1 MDPLKEKALE
11 ILKNKTALAI
21 SGGGVLSIGHVGQLN
36 RWIEL
41 GGNLNNIKHLS
52 TSSGGSIIGAAIA
65 CGASIEF
72 IKTMMFSIDYN
83 SLKDN
88 TCMLLD
94 INRFLTH
101 GGWYMGESLLEYV
114 HKLLETLT
122 GNGNITFKEAYN
134 KYGINLTMNYV
145 SLRYRTTRYA
155 NHITKPN
162 GSIKKYVRASSG
174 YPFFFKLLQ
183 DEVIDNG
190 TIKPDLLLD
199 GGVVDNFPM
208 HVLHEMGISKS
219 KILGLTLV
227 SPEEDASYMKDFK
240 EELWDYGLPQGPL
253 NLAITLIGILRN
265 TAMKLHIHDE
275 DWKLTS
281 KTNVGKYTSMNF
293 NINEIDAEILYNAG
307 KRGMDQHLELIQKLL
322 IDNKYIIEDSIEL

>member
-1 MDPLKEKALE
+1 MDSTMKEKALE

-21 SGGGVLSIGHVGQLN
+21 SGGGVLSIGHVGQLD

-65 CGASIEF
+65 CGASLDF
-72 IKTMMFSIDYN
+72 IKNTMFSMDYN
-83 SLKDN
+83 SLKDR
-88 TCMLLD
+88 TCLLVD

-101 GGWYMGESLLEYV
+101 GGWYIGEELIEYV
-114 HKLLETLT
+114 HNMLETLT

-134 KYGINLTMNYV
+134 RYGINLTMNYV

-162 GSIKKYVRASSG
+162 SSIKKYVRASSG

-183 DEVIDNG
+183 DEVIDNNM
-190 TIKPDLLLD
+190 IKSDLLLD
-199 GGVVDNFPM
+199 GGIVDNFPM
-208 HVLHEMGISKS
+208 HVLHEMGIPKS

-240 EELWDYGLPQGPL
+240 GELWDYGLPQGPL
-253 NLAITLIGILRN
+253 DLAVTLIGILRN
-265 TAMKLHIHDE
+265 TAMKLHIQDE
-275 DWKLTS
+275 DWKITS

-293 NINEIDAEILYNAG
+293 NITKTDASILYEAG
-307 KRGMDQHLELIQKLL
+307 KKGMDKHLELITKLVS
-322 IDNKYIIEDSIEL
+322 DNTF